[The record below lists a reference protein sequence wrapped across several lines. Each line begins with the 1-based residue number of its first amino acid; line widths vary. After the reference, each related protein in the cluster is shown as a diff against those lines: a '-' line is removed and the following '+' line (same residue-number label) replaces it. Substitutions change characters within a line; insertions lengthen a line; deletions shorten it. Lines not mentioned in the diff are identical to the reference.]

1 MDFFGIANIGQKIY
15 IFGSVCFFFIAIL
28 KTIGRPEVPS
38 GFVFCLFN
46 DTLDYFINKLEVEN
60 KK

>member
-1 MDFFGIANIGQKIY
+1 MHKHWPKVVICWFGV
-15 IFGSVCFFFIAIL
+15 FFFFIAIL
-28 KTIGRPEVPS
+28 KTIDRPEVPT

-60 KK
+60 KHGQK